1 MRSNEIQKGLTIVHV
16 IDSLR
21 TGGAEIL
28 LKNTV
33 NLLSGHRHV
42 IVYLLP
48 GGEMAGI
55 TGENVEFVCL
65 HHKGWGSLPATVRK
79 LRAVIRKERA
89 SLVHSHLIVS
99 TFITRLAIPR
109 STPLVSTIHS
119 TLSID
124 AFEKN
129 RLSLWAERLT
139 LRDRHVLVGVSHFV
153 LEDYLAFV
161 RFSGR
166 KYVLYNFIP
175 DSFFNYTP
183 APKPQSGTLRCVAVG
198 NLKEA
203 KNYAYLLEVMEHC
216 KEQKIQLDIYGE
228 GYLRGALQQKI
239 DEAGLPVR
247 LCGSSSELKG
257 LLTQYDLFMLASHQ
271 EGFGIS
277 VVEAI
282 ALRLPV
288 FISNIKVFEEVTGG
302 HAHYFPLNDSRSAGD
317 LLCRLADDKDFRAK
331 HVDAAYDYCKTLY
344 NQAAYR
350 ERIVRIY
357 RDVVSGGSAASPVP
371 ADALA

>member
-1 MRSNEIQKGLTIVHV
+1 MSKLTIVHV

-33 NLLSGHRHV
+33 NLLAGHRHV
-42 IVYLLP
+42 IVYLLH
-48 GGEMAGI
+48 GGEMSGI
-55 TGENVEFVCL
+55 TGEDVEFVCL
-65 HHKGWGSLPATVRK
+65 HHKGWGSLHTTAGK
-79 LRAVIRKERA
+79 LRAVIKKEKA

-99 TFITRLAIPR
+99 SLIARLAIPR
-109 STPLVSTIHS
+109 NTPLVTTIHS

-124 AFEKN
+124 AFKKN

-139 LRDRHVLVGVSHFV
+139 LRNRHVLVGVSHFV

-175 DSFFNYTP
+175 DAFFQYGA
-183 APKPQSGTLRCVAVG
+183 APKPQSDVLRCVAVG

-216 KEQKIQLDIYGE
+216 KEHRIQLDIYGE
-228 GYLRGALQQKI
+228 GHLRGALQQKI
-239 DEAGLPVR
+239 DAEGLPVR
-247 LCGSSSELKG
+247 LCGSASELKG

-302 HAHYFPLNDSRSAGD
+302 HAHYFPLDSAAAAAK
-317 LLCRLADDKDFRAK
+317 LLQRLETDITFRTM
-331 HVDAAYDYCKTLY
+331 HVDAAYHYCKKLY

-350 ERIVRIY
+350 DRIEHIY
-357 RDVVSGGSAASPVP
+357 GDVISGTYTTPPVP